1 MDNTQSGHPP
11 SRIMGIL
18 LNSLSTRLFILMF
31 VLIAAAFT
39 TYTIISIRTMSQD
52 SQHIVKVYA
61 ERFRDMIQRST
72 HYSMLLNRKE
82 DVYQIIY
89 NIAQLAGVE
98 DVRIYDKQGVIIYS
112 ADAGD
117 IGTSVDLDA
126 EACITCHETG
136 TPLQAVPVDSRTR
149 IFDGP
154 SGYRVMGLIDPI
166 ENAPECYNAACHAHS
181 ANQSILGVL
190 DVTMSLEL
198 MDQRMAVA
206 RRRAVIGALVTAMM
220 AGLLAVAFIDR
231 MVRKPVHELIRGAQV
246 VASGNLDTEIE
257 VKSQDELGQ
266 LATAFNQMTG
276 DLRDAQ
282 HELTEWSNILESK
295 LREKTDELSRTQQQ
309 IAHMDKMASLGK
321 LAATVAHELNNPL
334 AGILNYAK
342 LVDRTIQES
351 ETDLPEKEELYRYL
365 RLIQKEASRS
375 GEIVRNLLIF
385 ARPAGVELA
394 LHSLNQILDR
404 SVMLVRHH
412 IEMSGIKLEMT
423 VLLDDDQLVCDADQM
438 EQAIVALLVNA
449 VEAMPNGGTLKIIID
464 DIDGSINIS
473 IADSGVGIQEEALP
487 SIFEPFFTSKE
498 KTDGAGLGLA
508 VVYGI
513 IQRHQAH
520 IEVESTVGVGTMF
533 RIKLPRRQSEEEDQD
548 E

>member
-351 ETDLPEKEELYRYL
+351 ETDLPEKEELYRHL

>member
-31 VLIAAAFT
+31 VLIAAAFA

-351 ETDLPEKEELYRYL
+351 ETDLPEKEELYRHL

>member
-166 ENAPECYNAACHAHS
+166 KNAPECYNAACHAHS

-351 ETDLPEKEELYRYL
+351 ETDLPEKEELYRHL

-473 IADSGVGIQEEALP
+473 IADSGVGIQEEALS

>member
-154 SGYRVMGLIDPI
+154 DGYRVMGLIDPI

-181 ANQSILGVL
+181 ADQSILGVL

-231 MVRKPVHELIRGAQV
+231 MVRKPVHKLIRGAQV

-351 ETDLPEKEELYRYL
+351 ETDLPEQEELFRYL

>member
-1 MDNTQSGHPP
+1 MDNTQSVHPP
-11 SRIMGIL
+11 ARILGAL
-18 LNSLSTRLFILMF
+18 FTSLSTRLFILMF

-39 TYTIISIRTMSQD
+39 TYTIINVRTMTQD
-52 SQHIVKVYA
+52 NQHIVNVYA

-89 NIAQLAGVE
+89 NIAQLEGVE
-98 DVRIYDKQGVIIYS
+98 GVRIYDKQGVIIYS
-112 ADAGD
+112 ADAND

-136 TPLQAVPVDSRTR
+136 TPLQAVPVNSRTR
-149 IFDGP
+149 IFDDP
-154 SGYRVMGLIDPI
+154 AGYRVMGLIDPI
-166 ENAPECYNAACHAHS
+166 ENAPECYNAACHANS
-181 ANQSILGVL
+181 AEQSILGVL
-190 DVTMSLEL
+190 DVTMSLEF
-198 MDQRMAVA
+198 MDQRMKVA
-206 RRRAVIGALVTAMM
+206 RRRAVIGALMTAML
-220 AGLLAVAFIDR
+220 AGLLAVAFIYT
-231 MVRKPVHELIRGAQV
+231 MVRKPVHALIKSAQV
-246 VASGNLDTEIE
+246 VASGNLDMDIE
-257 VKSQDELGQ
+257 VKSQDEIGQ
-266 LATAFNQMTG
+266 LATAFKQMTV
-276 DLRDAQ
+276 DLRDARY
-282 HELTEWSNILESK
+282 ELTEWSNLLESK
-295 LREKTDELSRTQQQ
+295 LHEKTEELSRTQQQ

-351 ETDLPEKEELYRYL
+351 DTNLPEHEEMYRYL

-385 ARPAGVELA
+385 ARPAGAVFA

-412 IEMSGIKLEMT
+412 IEMSGIKLDMN
-423 VLLDDDQLVCDADQM
+423 VLLDDDQLVCDADQL

-449 VEAMPNGGTLKIIID
+449 VEAMPNGGTMKVTVD
-464 DIDGSINIS
+464 DINESINIS
-473 IADSGVGIQEEALP
+473 IGDSGVGIHEEML
-487 SIFEPFFTSKE
+487 SRIFEPFFTSKE
-498 KTDGAGLGLA
+498 ETDGAGLGLA

-513 IQRHQAH
+513 IQRHQGH

-533 RIKLPRRQSEEEDQD
+533 RMKLPRSQSEEEDQD

>member
-166 ENAPECYNAACHAHS
+166 KNAPECYNAACHAHS

-351 ETDLPEKEELYRYL
+351 ETDLPEKEELYRHL

-520 IEVESTVGVGTMF
+520 IEVESTIGVGTMF

>member
-31 VLIAAAFT
+31 VLITAAFT

-166 ENAPECYNAACHAHS
+166 KNAPECYNAACHAHS

>member
-31 VLIAAAFT
+31 VLITAAFT

-166 ENAPECYNAACHAHS
+166 KNAPECYNAACHAHS

-351 ETDLPEKEELYRYL
+351 ETDLPEKEELYRHL

-473 IADSGVGIQEEALP
+473 IADSGVGIQEEALS

-520 IEVESTVGVGTMF
+520 IEVESTIGVGTMF

>member
-154 SGYRVMGLIDPI
+154 DGYRVMGLIDPI

-181 ANQSILGVL
+181 ADQSILGVL

-231 MVRKPVHELIRGAQV
+231 MVRKPVHKLIRGAQV

-351 ETDLPEKEELYRYL
+351 ETDLPEKEELFRHL

>member
-154 SGYRVMGLIDPI
+154 DGYRVMGLIDPI

-181 ANQSILGVL
+181 ADQSILGVL

-231 MVRKPVHELIRGAQV
+231 MVRKPVHKLIRG
-246 VASGNLDTEIE
+246 
-257 VKSQDELGQ
+257 
-266 LATAFNQMTG
+266 
-276 DLRDAQ
+276 
-282 HELTEWSNILESK
+282 
-295 LREKTDELSRTQQQ
+295 
-309 IAHMDKMASLGK
+309 
-321 LAATVAHELNNPL
+321 
-334 AGILNYAK
+334 
-342 LVDRTIQES
+342 
-351 ETDLPEKEELYRYL
+351 
-365 RLIQKEASRS
+365 
-375 GEIVRNLLIF
+375 
-385 ARPAGVELA
+385 RPGC
-394 LHSLNQILDR
+394 S
-404 SVMLVRHH
+404 
-412 IEMSGIKLEMT
+412 
-423 VLLDDDQLVCDADQM
+423 
-438 EQAIVALLVNA
+438 
-449 VEAMPNGGTLKIIID
+449 
-464 DIDGSINIS
+464 
-473 IADSGVGIQEEALP
+473 
-487 SIFEPFFTSKE
+487 
-498 KTDGAGLGLA
+498 
-508 VVYGI
+508 
-513 IQRHQAH
+513 
-520 IEVESTVGVGTMF
+520 F
-533 RIKLPRRQSEEEDQD
+533 R
-548 E
+548 

>member
-166 ENAPECYNAACHAHS
+166 KNAPECYNAACHAHS

-520 IEVESTVGVGTMF
+520 IEVESTIGVGTMF

>member
-166 ENAPECYNAACHAHS
+166 KNAPECYNAACHAHS

>member
-166 ENAPECYNAACHAHS
+166 KNAPECYNAACHAHS

-351 ETDLPEKEELYRYL
+351 ETDLPEKEELYRHL

>member
-31 VLIAAAFT
+31 VLITAAFT

-166 ENAPECYNAACHAHS
+166 KNAPECYNAACHAHS

-520 IEVESTVGVGTMF
+520 IEVESTIGVGTMF

>member
-31 VLIAAAFT
+31 VLITAAFT

-166 ENAPECYNAACHAHS
+166 KNAPECYNAACHAHS

-351 ETDLPEKEELYRYL
+351 ETDLPEKEELYRHL

>member
-351 ETDLPEKEELYRYL
+351 ETDLPEKEELYRHL

-473 IADSGVGIQEEALP
+473 IADSGVGIQEEALS